1 MVVSDH
7 AQALTHI
14 KYSMRSYIII
24 LRGHSLGER
33 IGAECQAQAAL
44 FGIQAERRD
53 AVNGHGWQ
61 DHLMRE
67 GLRTAVFRDKKKT
80 PGMYGNFLS
89 HYHLWQECSRGQEPY
104 LILEH
109 DGYLMRPLPE
119 AVLDKF
125 THVLKLDDVDPYN
138 RDYDS
143 IMRSQLQ
150 LQLPVEIKTMSTEGR
165 KDHGAGFYSSGSYA
179 YIIKPQACR
188 LLIDSVKNKG
198 FLPTDNQLGLAVVDI
213 KVCCPSVA
221 RLHEFYAQD
230 NNIQDFSTAK
240 FSHQLPKLL

>member
-1 MVVSDH
+1 
-7 AQALTHI
+7 
-14 KYSMRSYIII
+14 MRSYIII

-53 AVNGHGWQ
+53 AVHGHGWQ

-67 GLRTAVFRDKKKT
+67 GLRTAAFRDKKKT

-119 AVLDKF
+119 SVLDRF
-125 THVLKLDDVDPYN
+125 IHVLKLDDVDPYGPG
-138 RDYDS
+138 YDS

-150 LQLPVEIKTMSTEGR
+150 QTVDIVPMSTVGR
-165 KDHGAGFYSSGSYA
+165 KNHGAGFYSPGSYA

-198 FLPTDNQLGLAVVDI
+198 FLPTDNQLGSEVVDI
-213 KVCCPSVA
+213 QVCHPSVA
-221 RLHEFYAQD
+221 RLHEFYAQG
-230 NNIQDFSTAK
+230 NNIHDFSTAK
-240 FSHQLPKLL
+240 FPDQLPG